1 MSREPGLVT
10 VLPNEEIYF
19 KAVIHMLLMC
29 RMNTVGTNTEHVL
42 FCVCDS
48 ESFLETSF
56 SVVRGC
62 NAWVRMPRALCQGW
76 GAGPQ

>member
-10 VLPNEEIYF
+10 VLPNEGIYF

-29 RMNTVGTNTEHVL
+29 RLNTVSTNTEHVL

-56 SVVRGC
+56 SVVRGFEC
-62 NAWVRMPRALCQGW
+62 PGLYVRVGVQALNST
-76 GAGPQ
+76 AT